1 MNSRITTTFLIAFT
15 CVRGGEFMD
24 ATHSM
29 KAIFTK
35 TFVAMDSEDLS
46 IRNPWPLV
54 SMGLTPIM
62 FKRRH
67 PERNRDQEKE
77 PLRGRSICLM

>member
-1 MNSRITTTFLIAFT
+1 MSLLDFT
-15 CVRGGEFMD
+15 CVRGAEFMD

-46 IRNPWPLV
+46 IRNPWPLG

-67 PERNRDQEKE
+67 LERNRDREKE
-77 PLRGRSICLM
+77 QLREPFTCLM